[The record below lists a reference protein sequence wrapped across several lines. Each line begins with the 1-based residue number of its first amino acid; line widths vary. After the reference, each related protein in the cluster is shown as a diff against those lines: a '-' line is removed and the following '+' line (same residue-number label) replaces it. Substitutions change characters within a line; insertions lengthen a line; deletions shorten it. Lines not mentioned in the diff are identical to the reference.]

1 MASFNIHIAVGSLYQ
16 KNNKIKNKLDFF
28 NGIVEPDM
36 VEDKTLTHFSGEIIE
51 NSIIRSLECKVNL
64 VEFLDNYNIS
74 SDYNKG
80 WFLHLVTD
88 YLFYN
93 YFLDKDYLKSVTHKE
108 FSRDIYHSYDD
119 VNDYL
124 INKYQLVYPSAE
136 VEHYINKNRDS
147 LTNGEH
153 KNILPFEKLDEFILK
168 VAKINLENYVLKIK
182 KSGCN
187 VVPDEWE
194 ENKMEEKLLK
204 LKEELNNDLNGALT
218 EADVLNVKSEYVGK
232 KSEIQNLLSGLKDMS
247 VEDKKKYGS
256 LINNTKKEMEEL
268 VNKKLESLQNKVNAN
283 FDDTLDYDVKTG
295 SLHPVTIIA
304 KEVTDVLKRMG
315 FTVVSGPEMES
326 EYYNFE
332 ALNVPKDHPA
342 RDMQDTYYL
351 DNGMLLRTQ
360 TSDNQIHAME
370 NYGAPLRICAPGRT
384 FRNEDLDANHENTFF
399 QIEGMV
405 IDKGVSIENLLYVM
419 KSVLSEVF
427 KRDVDVRL
435 RPGFFPFTEPSYE
448 MDMSCLICGGKG
460 CPTCKN
466 SGYIEMVGSGMVHPN
481 VLKAGGIDSEE
492 YTGFAFGIGLTRL
505 AMMKYK
511 INDIRVLN
519 SGDIRYL
526 ENFKIN

>member
-1 MASFNIHIAVGSLYQ
+1 
-16 KNNKIKNKLDFF
+16 
-28 NGIVEPDM
+28 
-36 VEDKTLTHFSGEIIE
+36 
-51 NSIIRSLECKVNL
+51 
-64 VEFLDNYNIS
+64 
-74 SDYNKG
+74 
-80 WFLHLVTD
+80 
-88 YLFYN
+88 
-93 YFLDKDYLKSVTHKE
+93 
-108 FSRDIYHSYDD
+108 
-119 VNDYL
+119 
-124 INKYQLVYPSAE
+124 
-136 VEHYINKNRDS
+136 
-147 LTNGEH
+147 
-153 KNILPFEKLDEFILK
+153 
-168 VAKINLENYVLKIK
+168 
-182 KSGCN
+182 
-187 VVPDEWE
+187 
-194 ENKMEEKLLK
+194 MEEKIIK
-204 LKEELNNDLNGALT
+204 IKEELVLELSKVT
-218 EADVLNVKSEYVGK
+218 KEAEVLNVKALYVGK
-232 KSEIQNLLSGLKDMS
+232 KSEIQGLLASLKDMS
-247 VEDKKKYGS
+247 VQDKKKYGS
-256 LINNTKKEMEEL
+256 VINDTKKEMEEIISI
-268 VNKKLESLQNKVNAN
+268 KLESLQNKVNVS
-283 FDDTLDYDVKTG
+283 FDDTTDYNLKSG
-295 SLHPVTIIA
+295 SLHPVTIVA
-304 KEVTDVLKRMG
+304 HEVTDILKRMG

-351 DNGMLLRTQ
+351 SNGMLLRTQ

-419 KSVLSEVF
+419 QQVLSEVF
-427 KRDVDVRL
+427 HQQVKVRL

-526 ENFKIN
+526 KQFDVD

>member
-1 MASFNIHIAVGSLYQ
+1 
-16 KNNKIKNKLDFF
+16 
-28 NGIVEPDM
+28 
-36 VEDKTLTHFSGEIIE
+36 
-51 NSIIRSLECKVNL
+51 
-64 VEFLDNYNIS
+64 
-74 SDYNKG
+74 
-80 WFLHLVTD
+80 
-88 YLFYN
+88 
-93 YFLDKDYLKSVTHKE
+93 
-108 FSRDIYHSYDD
+108 
-119 VNDYL
+119 
-124 INKYQLVYPSAE
+124 
-136 VEHYINKNRDS
+136 
-147 LTNGEH
+147 
-153 KNILPFEKLDEFILK
+153 
-168 VAKINLENYVLKIK
+168 
-182 KSGCN
+182 
-187 VVPDEWE
+187 
-194 ENKMEEKLLK
+194 MEEKIIK
-204 LKEELNNDLNGALT
+204 IKEELVLELSKVT
-218 EADVLNVKSEYVGK
+218 KEAEVLNVKALYVGK
-232 KSEIQNLLSGLKDMS
+232 KSEIQGLLASLKDMS
-247 VEDKKKYGS
+247 VQDKKKYGS
-256 LINNTKKEMEEL
+256 VINNTKKEMEEL
-268 VNKKLESLQNKVNAN
+268 ISIKLESLQNKVNVS
-283 FDDTLDYDVKTG
+283 FDDTTDYNLKSG
-295 SLHPVTIIA
+295 SLHPVTIVA
-304 KEVTDVLKRMG
+304 HEVTDILKRMG

-342 RDMQDTYYL
+342 RDLQDTYYL
-351 DNGMLLRTQ
+351 SNGMLLRTQ

-419 KSVLSEVF
+419 QQVLSEVF
-427 KRDVDVRL
+427 HQQVKVRL

-526 ENFKIN
+526 KQFDVD

>member
-1 MASFNIHIAVGSLYQ
+1 
-16 KNNKIKNKLDFF
+16 
-28 NGIVEPDM
+28 
-36 VEDKTLTHFSGEIIE
+36 
-51 NSIIRSLECKVNL
+51 
-64 VEFLDNYNIS
+64 
-74 SDYNKG
+74 
-80 WFLHLVTD
+80 
-88 YLFYN
+88 
-93 YFLDKDYLKSVTHKE
+93 
-108 FSRDIYHSYDD
+108 
-119 VNDYL
+119 
-124 INKYQLVYPSAE
+124 
-136 VEHYINKNRDS
+136 
-147 LTNGEH
+147 
-153 KNILPFEKLDEFILK
+153 
-168 VAKINLENYVLKIK
+168 
-182 KSGCN
+182 
-187 VVPDEWE
+187 
-194 ENKMEEKLLK
+194 MEEKLSK
-204 LKEELNNDLNGALT
+204 IKEALNEAINSALT
-218 EADVLNVKSEYVGK
+218 EADVLNIKSEYVGK
-232 KSEIQNLLSGLKDMS
+232 KSEIQDLLSGLKDMT
-247 VEDKKKYGS
+247 VEEKREFGS

-268 VNKKLESLQNKVNAN
+268 VNKKLESLQNKVNVN
-283 FDDTLDYDVKTG
+283 FDDTVDYEVKTG

-304 KEVTDVLKRMG
+304 KEVTDILKRMG

-419 KSVLSEVF
+419 KTVLSEVF

-519 SGDIRYL
+519 SGDVRYL